1 MDLNVPKPDVVRRD
15 VKSEACSHSV
25 ISQHRVSYFAKSKS
39 RRRNGRGVDDRG
51 KKGKT
56 DQSQDK
62 V

>member
-39 RRRNGRGVDDRG
+39 RRRNGRGVDDR
-51 KKGKT
+51 
-56 DQSQDK
+56 
-62 V
+62 